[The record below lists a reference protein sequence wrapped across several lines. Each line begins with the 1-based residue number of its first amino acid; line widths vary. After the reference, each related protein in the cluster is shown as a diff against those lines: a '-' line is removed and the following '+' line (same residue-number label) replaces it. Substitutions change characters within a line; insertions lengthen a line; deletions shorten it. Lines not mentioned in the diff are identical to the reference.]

1 MTEEELYNK
10 IAALKELYDALD
22 SLIKSGYD
30 GPFMGEDIRPLML
43 AYNKVKW
50 GKQDEEH
57 QAEV

>member
-30 GPFMGEDIRPLML
+30 GPFMGDDIRPLML

-50 GKQDEEH
+50 GKQDEQH

>member
-1 MTEEELYNK
+1 MTEEELYDK

-22 SLIKSGYD
+22 SLIKSGYN

-50 GKQDEEH
+50 GKQDEQH

>member
-22 SLIKSGYD
+22 GLIKSGYD

-50 GKQDEEH
+50 GKQDEQH